1 MAEPARSPQ
10 KPVELKAG
18 NLDVPGE
25 AVAGLCR
32 RHHVRKL
39 AFFGSV
45 LRDDFGPNS
54 DVDVL
59 IEFEPGYEPGF
70 FALFDIAQELSAVLG
85 GKKVDLRT
93 PRDLSRYFRDEVIA
107 GAQVCYAQE

>member
-10 KPVELKAG
+10 QPAELKAR

-32 RHHVRKL
+32 RHHIRKL

-45 LRDDFGPNS
+45 LRDDFGPHS

-59 IEFEPGYEPGF
+59 IEFEPGHEPGF
-70 FALFDIAQELSAVLG
+70 FGLFDIEQELSSTLG
-85 GKKVDLRT
+85 GRKVDLRT
-93 PRDLSRYFRDEVIA
+93 QRDLSRYFRDEVIA
-107 GAQVCYAQE
+107 GARVWYAQA